1 MKSIV
6 SILLLLLCQW
16 GAQAQRV
23 CGTDEYA
30 RHMPLQRGGESTG
43 GVLRDT
49 TTNENIIIPVVVHV
63 LYNTADQNI
72 SDAQVISQITA
83 LNNDYRLKN
92 LDAASIPDAF
102 KNLAADTR
110 INFCLAKVDPNMRGT
125 TGIIHKKTSRTY
137 FLPDDKMKFSAS
149 GGDDAWDSKKY
160 LNIWVCR
167 LFGRTLGYATPPGV
181 AANAD
186 GVVITFTSFGTIGSL
201 NVPFDK
207 GRTATHE
214 IAHWL
219 GIKHIWG
226 DEDCG
231 DDGISDT
238 PKQETYNYNCPVFPS
253 KSSCSPN
260 ANGDLFMN
268 FMDLT
273 NDACMKLFTH
283 GQKKKMRGQFAAGG
297 PRNSFLNG
305 FACDSSYA
313 QGGPLPTDT
322 AAKPAEIPAEMIS
335 VFPNPV
341 DNVLNIQSKSAVTLT
356 GKKAL
361 LFTATGQLVK
371 QQTLQSA
378 TEKMLLGQ
386 LPAGMYV
393 LQIGERAEKRIF
405 KVIKN

>member
-30 RHMPLQRGGESTG
+30 RHMPLQRGGESTEG
-43 GVLRDT
+43 ILRDT
-49 TTNENIIIPVVVHV
+49 ATNENIIIPVVVHI

-92 LDAASIPDAF
+92 LDAASIPDVF
-102 KNLAADTR
+102 KGLAADTR

-125 TGIIHKKTSRTY
+125 TGIIHKNTSRTY
-137 FLPDDKMKFSAS
+137 FLADDKMKFSAS
-149 GGDDAWDSKKY
+149 GGDDAWDRKKY

-167 LFGRTLGYATPPGV
+167 IFGRTLGYATPPGV
-181 AANAD
+181 AANVD
-186 GVVITFTSFGTIGSL
+186 GVVITTTSFGTIGNL
-201 NVPFDK
+201 NAPFNK

-231 DDGISDT
+231 DDGIGDT

-253 KSSCSPN
+253 VSSCSPN
-260 ANGDLFMN
+260 SNGDLFMN

-273 NDACMKLFTH
+273 DDACMKLFTH
-283 GQKKKMRGQFAAGG
+283 GQKKKMRGQFAING

-313 QGGPLPTDT
+313 QGGPLPIDT
-322 AAKPAEIPAEMIS
+322 VAKPAEIPADPIS
-335 VFPNPV
+335 LFPNPV
-341 DNVLNIQSKSAVTLT
+341 DNVLNIQCKSATALT
-356 GKKAL
+356 GKTAL
-361 LFTATGQLVK
+361 LFTATGQLVR
-371 QQTLQSA
+371 QQTLQSSS
-378 TEKMLLGQ
+378 EKMLLGQ
-386 LPAGMYV
+386 LPAGLYV
-393 LQIGERAEKRIF
+393 LQIGERAEKKIF